1 MLREAQMAAFG
12 GKETFAAGAIQI
24 GQLEE
29 SGRSGR
35 RSGFLEMQTQRMA
48 AMSTKLHLT
57 PRQELKEKRR
67 VDQILRP
74 LRLFQNLAKRL
85 RELF

>member
-48 AMSTKLHLT
+48 AMS
-57 PRQELKEKRR
+57 
-67 VDQILRP
+67 P
-74 LRLFQNLAKRL
+74 LCEFVFSAACARSAKNAA
-85 RELF
+85 

>member
-1 MLREAQMAAFG
+1 MYTFVQLALISHIMCCTPVGLSASNTEG
-12 GKETFAAGAIQI
+12 GKETFAVGAIQI

-48 AMSTKLHLT
+48 AMS
-57 PRQELKEKRR
+57 PICEFVFCAASARSAG
-67 VDQILRP
+67 
-74 LRLFQNLAKRL
+74 NAA
-85 RELF
+85 

>member
-48 AMSTKLHLT
+48 AMSPMCEFVSVPPMSGSVGNAATT
-57 PRQELKEKRR
+57 
-67 VDQILRP
+67 
-74 LRLFQNLAKRL
+74 
-85 RELF
+85 